1 MSEVKSRPSVP
12 RGRGSARGG
21 RGSYHSR
28 GGRGSSRHTNGDLNP
43 DIAEAPSYEDEGELG
58 QLKKLYS
65 TKLSTMKEMFPDW
78 TDEDLVFALQETD
91 GNLENTIERISEG
104 AYAVPSSSPRVNC

>member
-1 MSEVKSRPSVP
+1 MSEVRSRPSVP

-21 RGSYHSR
+21 RSSHNSR

-43 DIAEAPSYEDEGELG
+43 DVVEAPSYEDEGELG
-58 QLKKLYS
+58 QLKKQYS
-65 TKLSTMKEMFPDW
+65 TKLTTMREMFPDW

-91 GNLENTIERISEG
+91 GNLESTIERISEG
-104 AYAVPSSSPRVNC
+104 VYTMQLFEP